1 MRWYAALVLAGV
13 LVMSGCDGAQAPRT
27 TVTGTTSATPA
38 VVMPTPSHAVGVES
52 RGHRRL
58 TLLPPDCR
66 DSQLRIGH
74 WGGEGA
80 TGWIAMYAKVRL
92 TSGGRCLVR
101 GFPRVR
107 LFDQYERPLRLTYLH
122 SKGPVRPVIVSRH
135 QPARLMITKYRC
147 DIAASPLR
155 TGTLVVRLPRLG
167 VAQTFRLHR
176 KRLPVCAPRDPSH
189 SVVVGPLDGDTAHR
203 SRSHAVSMLSTRS
216 PGGHPTWGRA
226 DLDGDGRLDV
236 VIVRHG
242 SVTARVAGHAT
253 RTRFRPDPSAR
264 LQGLSDLD
272 GDGTAEV
279 LVSTTAAGCCG
290 YRAVR
295 SEAEV
300 LTWRSGQLVRMG
312 ELLFSSG
319 AGGWAAGIRCTPAG
333 FIEQLVATQVEQGET
348 PYRLRRSTWALAD
361 GRLSRLHTRTQV
373 RPGPWSPSATE
384 TRCPGLDAA
393 GWATD

>member
-147 DIAASPLR
+147 DIATSPLR
-155 TGTLVVRLPRLG
+155 T
-167 VAQTFRLHR
+167 
-176 KRLPVCAPRDPSH
+176 
-189 SVVVGPLDGDTAHR
+189 
-203 SRSHAVSMLSTRS
+203 M
-216 PGGHPTWGRA
+216 
-226 DLDGDGRLDV
+226 
-236 VIVRHG
+236 
-242 SVTARVAGHAT
+242 
-253 RTRFRPDPSAR
+253 
-264 LQGLSDLD
+264 
-272 GDGTAEV
+272 
-279 LVSTTAAGCCG
+279 
-290 YRAVR
+290 
-295 SEAEV
+295 
-300 LTWRSGQLVRMG
+300 
-312 ELLFSSG
+312 
-319 AGGWAAGIRCTPAG
+319 
-333 FIEQLVATQVEQGET
+333 
-348 PYRLRRSTWALAD
+348 
-361 GRLSRLHTRTQV
+361 
-373 RPGPWSPSATE
+373 
-384 TRCPGLDAA
+384 
-393 GWATD
+393 